1 MNNIR
6 ILNNR
11 RPNDNFLRFT
21 YFNISSIQIK
31 KLKVNT
37 VDNKYISKRLVKIIT
52 HSNSY
57 DKYNFYNKV
66 KNGTF

>member
-1 MNNIR
+1 MYNIR

>member
-37 VDNKYISKRLVKIIT
+37 VDDKYISKRLVKIIT

>member
-1 MNNIR
+1 MTNV
-6 ILNNR
+6 
-11 RPNDNFLRFT
+11 LRFT

>member
-1 MNNIR
+1 M
-6 ILNNR
+6 
-11 RPNDNFLRFT
+11 
-21 YFNISSIQIK
+21 K

>member
-1 MNNIR
+1 MYNIR

-21 YFNISSIQIK
+21 SFNISSIQIK